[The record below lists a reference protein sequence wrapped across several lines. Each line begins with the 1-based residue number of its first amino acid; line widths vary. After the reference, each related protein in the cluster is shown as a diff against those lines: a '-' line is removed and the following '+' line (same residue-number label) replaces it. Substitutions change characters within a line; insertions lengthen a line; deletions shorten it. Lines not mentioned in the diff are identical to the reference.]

1 MKNRHTE
8 QALRVEPGFGF
19 FFCLSLFLAL
29 DGSGMGGRCLAA
41 VVLHELGHLAVLK
54 LLGIRVNQIRL
65 KPCGIEIRRA
75 AAPSLGAELV
85 VNLAGPLTNLLLAA
99 GSARLG
105 WLSFSAVNCALGLFE
120 LCPLPLLDGGQALMN
135 LMQRHFPLSTAER
148 ICARVQWVCFA
159 LMTIAGLVLL
169 GHGANFTLILLLAG
183 LALMSAGKTGG

>member
-1 MKNRHTE
+1 MRDKQRE
-8 QALRVEPGFGF
+8 DPVWIEPGFGF
-19 FFCLSLFLAL
+19 FFCLSLFLMM
-29 DGSGMGGRCLAA
+29 DSSGMGGRCLAA
-41 VVLHELGHLAVLK
+41 VLLHELGHLAALK
-54 LLGIRVNQIRL
+54 LLGIRVQKIRL
-65 KPCGIEIRRA
+65 SPCGIEIRRESA
-75 AAPSLGAELV
+75 YSLKAELA
-85 VNLAGPLTNLLLAA
+85 VNLSGPLTNLLLAA

-120 LCPLPLLDGGQALMN
+120 LCPLPSLDGGQALMN

-148 ICARVQWVCFA
+148 ICTRVQWVCFA

>member
-1 MKNRHTE
+1 MRSRRTE

-19 FFCLSLFLAL
+19 FFCLSLFLVL

-65 KPCGIEIRRA
+65 KPCRIEIRRA
-75 AAPSLGAELV
+75 AAPSLGAELA

-120 LCPLPLLDGGQALMN
+120 LCPLPSLDGGQALMN
-135 LMQRHFPLSTAER
+135 LMQQHFPLSIAER